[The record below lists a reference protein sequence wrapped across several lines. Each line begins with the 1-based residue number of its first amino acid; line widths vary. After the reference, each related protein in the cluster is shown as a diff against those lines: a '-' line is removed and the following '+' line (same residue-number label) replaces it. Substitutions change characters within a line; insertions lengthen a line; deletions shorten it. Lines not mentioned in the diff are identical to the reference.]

1 MRFQRGATLIVVLIV
16 LLLITIIGVYAVRQS
31 LTGLNIATSSQ
42 AQQALFQ
49 SSDVPLYKFSNGGI
63 ANSITSSRSLLGY
76 AKQNSGSE
84 VVFCYRSGQQ
94 AGTALPTVPTPNNTS
109 LIVGGVAQTTN
120 GFCDANNLSS
130 RSQLTQVTIVARPI
144 ANVAQPFSTYIKG
157 TDTASIGDGQSALE
171 AVQFRVYVTSVLPA
185 LSTASA
191 ASINVCLQ
199 QPSNSGATTQ
209 ASCLS
214 GLSIPFNTQIED
226 FQQTYCVNGVGC

>member
-1 MRFQRGATLIVVLIV
+1 MKFQRGATLIVVLIV

-31 LTGLNIATSSQ
+31 LTGLNIATSNQ

-49 SSDVPLYKFSNGGI
+49 SSDVPLYQFSNGNI
-63 ANSITSSRSLLGY
+63 AGTVASSKSLLGY

-84 VVFCYRSGQQ
+84 VVFCFRSGQQ

-120 GFCDANNLSS
+120 GFCDANSLSS
-130 RSQLTQVTIVARPI
+130 RSQLTQVTIVARPT
-144 ANVAQPFSTYIKG
+144 ANASQPFSTYIKG

-185 LSTASA
+185 LSTASVA
-191 ASINVCLQ
+191 NINACLRL
-199 QPSNSGATTQ
+199 PSSSGLTTQ
-209 ASCLS
+209 ASCLNS
-214 GLSIPFNTQIED
+214 LSVPFNTQVED